1 MASELTW
8 KVGGAQGEG
17 IDSTGEIFAMTLNR
31 RGHYIFAYRHFM
43 SLIKGGHTNFK
54 VRVASDKVGYHGDGL
69 DVLIAFDQKTIDYNW
84 HELNEN
90 AVLIYDS
97 SRIKSPSIPEDKPGV
112 SLCPVP
118 VTDMAKEVG
127 SAIMKNMVAC
137 GVSAAVVGLKPDIFD
152 TLIQDRFGKK
162 GEKIVE
168 SNKSAIKAGYDYAMK
183 QFGVLKSVPEATRE
197 KDGGGHVFLSGNEAI
212 SMGALFA
219 GCRFLAAYPITPA
232 TEILYWAL
240 AHWPKYGGKIVQ
252 AEDEIAAC
260 IMAIGANY
268 AGTRAMTSTSGPGL
282 SLMQEAIGLAGI
294 SETPLVIV
302 DVMRGGPGTGLPT
315 KTEQSDLNELMYGS
329 HGEIPRIV
337 LTPSTVEECF
347 DFTIQAF
354 NLAEKYQCPV
364 IVASD
369 LFLGMSKQSLSVD
382 DIDLEHIEI
391 DRGNILTD
399 EQLAALEE
407 RAYQRYKIT
416 ETGISPRTIPG
427 QKNGMF
433 TALSNEH
440 SEGSPVEIEDPETR
454 KRMMDKRMKKLN
466 DFDFGERA
474 YEYDGPEETDI
485 TLAGFGSTVSQ
496 MKEAQAI
503 LEREGLKVGRLTV
516 KVVKPFPDEAVKR
529 VLQGAGHIVVVEN
542 NATGQF
548 ADLLKQRVGFHDKI
562 SNCLKYDGDPF
573 TVKEI
578 LDHCEQFKGVTV

>member
-1 MASELTW
+1 MTRELTW

-54 VRVASDKVGYHGDGL
+54 VRVASDKAGYHGDGL

-183 QFGVLKSVPEATRE
+183 QFGVLKSVPEATLE

-529 VLQGAGHIVVVEN
+529 VLQGAGNIVVVEN

>member
-112 SLCPVP
+112 SQCPVP

-137 GVSAAVVGLKPDIFD
+137 GVSAAIVGLKPDIFD

-168 SNKSAIKAGYDYAMK
+168 SNKTAIKAGYDYAMEH
-183 QFGVLKSVPEATRE
+183 FGVLKSVPQATRE

-369 LFLGMSKQSLSVD
+369 LFLGMSKQSLNVD

-391 DRGNILTD
+391 DRGDILTD

-416 ETGISPRTIPG
+416 ESGISPRTIPG

-529 VLQGAGHIVVVEN
+529 VLQGAGNIVVVEN